1 MSLEEADRVQTQPGT
16 LSETSGGRPAD
27 LTRAHDQRPPCLTAL
42 ELAVRMQYGEQSPH
56 RDQRGQRREP
66 EDGEIWTSR
75 RSRKGFADSIASAT
89 SPTVVVG
96 LQPWS

>member
-1 MSLEEADRVQTQPGT
+1 
-16 LSETSGGRPAD
+16 
-27 LTRAHDQRPPCLTAL
+27 
-42 ELAVRMQYGEQSPH
+42 MQYGEQSPH

-89 SPTVVVG
+89 SPMVVVG
-96 LQPWS
+96 LQLWS